1 MIEIKIPQA
10 EYEAYVKLEAKAESV
25 WEEAREKSDFEMF
38 RPYLEKLLNLKEIYC
53 ILGL

>member
-25 WEEAREKSDFEMF
+25 GRSSRK
-38 RPYLEKLLNLKEIYC
+38 I
-53 ILGL
+53 

>member
-25 WEEAREKSDFEMF
+25 WK
-38 RPYLEKLLNLKEIYC
+38 KLVKI
-53 ILGL
+53 